1 MPARDAQQQYRRMQE
16 ERERSRMDNK
26 IIVIE
31 GYLAAGKSSF
41 AEKLSQ
47 ALKVP
52 CLIKDTFKTA
62 LCNTVTV
69 EDRKQSSRFSAITF
83 DGMLYV
89 AERLLEV
96 GCPLIMEGNFVPAGV
111 KDRDEAEAIR
121 KVLEKHRCESLTFK
135 FTGDTRVLHQR
146 FVEREESPGRGQAN
160 RIGSAVLYEDFDMWC
175 HNLDP
180 FDLGGKV
187 IRVDTTD
194 YDRVDYETM
203 IETARQFMEGTENSL
218 FR

>member
-1 MPARDAQQQYRRMQE
+1 MGNQM
-16 ERERSRMDNK
+16 
-26 IIVIE
+26 IIIE

-52 CLIKDTFKTA
+52 YLIKDTFKIA
-62 LCNTVTV
+62 LCSTVAM

-89 AERLLEV
+89 ADRLLEV

-111 KDRDEAEAIR
+111 KDRDESDAIR
-121 KVLEKHRCESLTFK
+121 KVLEKHQCETLTFK
-135 FTGDTRVLHQR
+135 FTGDTRVLHKR
-146 FVEREESPGRGQAN
+146 FAKREESPERGQAN
-160 RIGSAVLYEDFDMWC
+160 RIGSAVSYEDFDMWC
-175 HNLDP
+175 HNLDS

-194 YDRVDYETM
+194 FDRVDYNEM
-203 IETARQFMEGTENSL
+203 IETARQFMEGTE
-218 FR
+218 RR

>member
-1 MPARDAQQQYRRMQE
+1 MGNQM
-16 ERERSRMDNK
+16 
-26 IIVIE
+26 IIIE

-52 CLIKDTFKTA
+52 YLIKDTFKTA
-62 LCNTVTV
+62 LCSTVPM

-89 AERLLEV
+89 ADRLLEV

-111 KDRDEAEAIR
+111 KDRDESDAIR
-121 KVLEKHRCESLTFK
+121 KVLEKHQCETLTFK
-135 FTGDTRVLHQR
+135 FTGDTRVLHKR
-146 FVEREESPGRGQAN
+146 FAKREESPERGQAN
-160 RIGSAVLYEDFDMWC
+160 RIGSAVSYEDFDMWC
-175 HNLDP
+175 HNLDS

-194 YDRVDYETM
+194 FDRVDYNEM
-203 IETARQFMEGTENSL
+203 IETARQFMEGTE
-218 FR
+218 RR

>member
-1 MPARDAQQQYRRMQE
+1 
-16 ERERSRMDNK
+16 MDNK
-26 IIVIE
+26 MIVIE

-62 LCNTVTV
+62 LCSTVV
-69 EDRKQSSRFSAITF
+69 MEDRKQSSRFSAITF

-111 KDRDEAEAIR
+111 KDRDEADAIR
-121 KVLEKHRCESLTFK
+121 RVLEKYNCKSLTFK
-135 FTGDTRVLHQR
+135 FTGDTNVLHRR
-146 FVEREESPGRGQAN
+146 FAEREESPERGQAN
-160 RIGSAVLYEDFDMWC
+160 RIGSAVSYEDFDRWC
-175 HNLDP
+175 HNLDS
-180 FDLGGKV
+180 FNLGGKV
-187 IRVDTTD
+187 VRVDTTD
-194 YDRVDYETM
+194 FDKVDYEVM
-203 IETARQFMEGTENSL
+203 IETARQFMEGTK
-218 FR
+218 RR

>member
-1 MPARDAQQQYRRMQE
+1 
-16 ERERSRMDNK
+16 MDNK
-26 IIVIE
+26 IIIIE

-41 AEKLSQ
+41 AEKLSR

-62 LCNTVTV
+62 LCSTVV
-69 EDRKQSSRFSAITF
+69 MEDRKQSSRFSAITF

-96 GCPLIMEGNFVPAGV
+96 GCPLIMEGNFAPAGV
-111 KDRDEAEAIR
+111 KDRDESDAIR
-121 KVLEKHRCESLTFK
+121 RVLEKHQCEPLTFK
-135 FTGDTRVLHQR
+135 LMGDTRVLHQR
-146 FVEREESPGRGQAN
+146 FVEREESPERGQAN
-160 RIGSAVLYEDFDMWC
+160 RIGSAVSYEDFDMWC
-175 HNLDP
+175 HNLDS

-194 YDRVDYETM
+194 FDRVDYEGM
-203 IETARQFMEGTENSL
+203 IETAERFMEGTE
-218 FR
+218 R

>member
-1 MPARDAQQQYRRMQE
+1 M
-16 ERERSRMDNK
+16 SNK
-26 IIVIE
+26 VIVIE

-52 CLIKDTFKTA
+52 CLIKDAFKTA
-62 LCNTVTV
+62 LCSTVV
-69 EDRKQSSRFSAITF
+69 MENRKQSSRFSAITF

-111 KDRDEAEAIR
+111 KDRDESEAIR
-121 KVLEKHRCESLTFK
+121 RVLEKHRCEPLTFK
-135 FTGDTRVLHQR
+135 FTGDTKVLHQR
-146 FVEREESPGRGQAN
+146 FVEREESPERGQAN
-160 RIGSAVLYEDFDMWC
+160 RIGSAVSYEDFDTWC
-175 HNLDP
+175 HNLDS
-180 FDLGGKV
+180 FDLGGKA

-194 YDRVDYETM
+194 FDKVDYKMM
-203 IETARQFMEGTENSL
+203 IEMTRQFMEGTE
-218 FR
+218 RR